1 MPKIVVL
8 DSSTIGRVSKDYWST
23 EKSDR
28 DKAHVFLERM
38 KELGIF
44 IAFTWTHVSEI
55 IRHGNVQVV
64 RDRRKFLHNLPLIAW
79 VRPYSNHWFPGSFV
93 DVLLRELHAVVYGSA
108 GTFTEI
114 VEEVRPKLW
123 ETGVGSEMFVDSD
136 NFWSEIRFHSEFAR
150 ERDKYVASVA
160 RTDPGQMKNIR
171 LADVSKLPFRPKE
184 EREAYAGQFMRE
196 IQEQIDQHG
205 DKCFGYAREAAF
217 DLAND
222 ALLRTQCYV
231 KNDEE
236 SHRELLKSL
245 GVPPEFVSPEMTI
258 SEIGALGVYA
268 KKLSILASNLYPS
281 IDLTMKEVPPDTL
294 PSIVLDRELT
304 EIQRKALRV
313 SGSDLGDSSIVP
325 LVLYSDGVEV
335 DKRTYEFLSQIKYD
349 GLSHDTIMRKFF
361 RSSDY
366 SQIPERFE
374 R

>member
-55 IRHGNVQVV
+55 IRHGNTQVV

-79 VRPYSNHWFPGSFV
+79 IRPYSNHWFPGSFV
-93 DVLLRELHAVVYGSA
+93 DVLLRELHAVVHASA

-123 ETGVGSEMFVDSD
+123 ETGMGSEMFVDND
-136 NFWSEIRFHSEFAR
+136 KFWSEIRFHSELAR

-160 RTDPGQMKNIR
+160 RTDPGQMKNVK
-171 LADVSKLPFRPKE
+171 LADVSNIPIRPRE
-184 EREAYAGQFMRE
+184 ERKTYTKQFVRE
-196 IQEQIDQHG
+196 IQEQIDRHG

-222 ALLRTQCYV
+222 AFLRTQCYV
-231 KNDEE
+231 NDEE
-236 SHRELLKSL
+236 SHRELLESL
-245 GVPPEFVSPEMTI
+245 GVPPESVSSEMTI
-258 SEIGALGVYA
+258 GEIGALGVYA
-268 KKLSILASNLYPS
+268 RQLSILANGLCPPM
-281 IDLTMKEVPPDTL
+281 DLTIRDVPPDTL

-335 DKRTYEFLSQIKYD
+335 DKRTHEFLSQIKYD
-349 GLSHDTIMRKFF
+349 GLSLDTIMRKFF

-366 SQIPERFE
+366 SLIPERFE